1 MKYVQSKQRHLNEVT
16 DVFLLFTLSR
26 LMAAGK
32 ANVNFMPD
40 VLQSG
45 EINSFPFF
53 CEGKHYY
60 TLKQIN

>member
-40 VLQSG
+40 ILQSR
-45 EINSFPFF
+45 EIYSFPFF